1 MIPEVHF
8 PMEATSSLERCG
20 VTSDPRIAVIW
31 HTVSPPLYDAL
42 EVGNK
47 PLQGWGTLHNRIGG
61 SHQFPRLPKPQES
74 QGRGTSPQPNWRLPA
89 SPRGSQ
95 SHKND
100 QRPSRV
106 PMNPRCTSSSK
117 EWIWKSNRFGGRVDL
132 GQLSQVLEGQGVWVA
147 RERDLP
153 SLSLQQWWGRYF
165 WSWYLLQGRRRP
177 LYTAPRI

>member
-31 HTVSPPLYDAL
+31 HTVSPSCYPPMRSSTSYYMMPSRSATNLYKDEAHSTTELEAL
-42 EVGNK
+42 TK
-47 PLQGWGTLHNRIGG
+47 
-61 SHQFPRLPKPQES
+61 FPRLPKPQES
-74 QGRGTSPQPNWRLPA
+74 QGRGTSPQLNWSLPA

-132 GQLSQVLEGQGVWVA
+132 GQLSQVLEGQGV
-147 RERDLP
+147 
-153 SLSLQQWWGRYF
+153 
-165 WSWYLLQGRRRP
+165 
-177 LYTAPRI
+177 

>member
-20 VTSDPRIAVIW
+20 VTSEPRIVLIW
-31 HTVSPPLYDAL
+31 HTVSPSCYPPMRRSTSHYMMPSRSATNLYKDEAHSTTELEAL
-42 EVGNK
+42 TK
-47 PLQGWGTLHNRIGG
+47 
-61 SHQFPRLPKPQES
+61 FPRLPKPQES
-74 QGRGTSPQPNWRLPA
+74 QGRGTTPQLNWRLPA

-106 PMNPRCTSSSK
+106 PMNPRFTSSSK

-132 GQLSQVLEGQGVWVA
+132 GQLSQVLEGQGV
-147 RERDLP
+147 
-153 SLSLQQWWGRYF
+153 
-165 WSWYLLQGRRRP
+165 
-177 LYTAPRI
+177 